1 MSDKMITL
9 SEEQV
14 MRYLELVDR
23 RMFIVMNSGITW
35 KPEYAQE
42 LEKIDSEIAVL
53 RTAIE
58 AAHAARHLV
67 QSHESEIVSENV
79 ITDCKNSDE
88 SPSGQETETLSQNVA
103 IGCMYSG
110 TMGTSRRSD
119 RSQKHESIGED
130 AGFIRSASRC
140 SRPGRKPPLSN
151 T

>member
-35 KPEYAQE
+35 KPEYARE
-42 LEKIDSEIAVL
+42 LEEIDSEIAVL

-58 AAHAARHLV
+58 TAHAARHLV
-67 QSHESEIVSENV
+67 QSQEPEAVSENV
-79 ITDCKNSDE
+79 ITDRMDSGE
-88 SPSGQETETLSQNVA
+88 SSSGQEAETVSQNVA
-103 IGCMYSG
+103 TDCMHSG
-110 TMGTSRRSD
+110 TMGTSRRPE
-119 RSQKHESIGED
+119 RSQEHESIGGES
-130 AGFIRSASRC
+130 GFIRPASRC
-140 SRPGRKPPLSN
+140 PRPGRKPPLSN